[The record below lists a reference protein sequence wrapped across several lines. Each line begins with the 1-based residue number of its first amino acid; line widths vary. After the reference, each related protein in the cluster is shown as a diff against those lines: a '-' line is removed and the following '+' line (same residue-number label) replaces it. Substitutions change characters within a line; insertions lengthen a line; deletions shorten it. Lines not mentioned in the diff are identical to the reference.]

1 MKDLSKRIFHAEEHV
16 DGGGVKGAGINI
28 VRFESAAVTFPGHFG
43 IQRKFIAQR
52 VINSTCQSKRKGI
65 GGGDRSPT
73 GLGGVV
79 LTERIDIDSDADGP
93 IRN

>member
-16 DGGGVKGAGINI
+16 DGGGVKGARIDI
-28 VRFESAAVTFPGHFG
+28 IHFKSTAIPFPGYLG

-79 LTERIDIDSDADGP
+79 LTERINIDSDADGP